1 MKTPLR
7 RLFSSGIAVLLGVLF
22 ISTTLFLGDSFQ
34 ATLEE
39 AVAGTARDAAVVVRQ
54 TSYSSGKEP
63 DPVTTQMRD
72 QIKALPETESVR
84 TVRSFGVLLD
94 REDGKYVD
102 AMNLQPLTNRTTL
115 AEGRLPE
122 RSGEVAI
129 TPEMV
134 KDYDVKLGS
143 QHKLLKFNGEGM
155 DVTVVG
161 IINAG
166 NDTLPFP
173 MSYIFVTEADTEKL
187 TMREPNELDTI
198 FVNGSGDADKLRDK
212 IAQLDKVKG
221 TNVEVETRAQF
232 RESMKKELA
241 GDSGMRILTT
251 FFLAF
256 GVVALAVAALVITNT
271 FTILVAQRT
280 RQFALLRCVGATKR
294 QVFGMVVKEAALTA
308 LIAGALGVVGGMAL
322 TAAAVPVL
330 ARLLKIGV
338 GRLAFN
344 WQGFVF
350 PILAALLVTILA
362 ALPAAR
368 QATRV
373 APMAALR
380 PQTAG
385 VLKRKAGVVQLVFG
399 FIFLAAGVA
408 ALIFAA
414 TTKGMVLAGIAGG
427 IVSFVGLL
435 MLGGL
440 FVPGLIGAIGL
451 PLRKTGVPAELAVD
465 NALRNPSRTA
475 ATASALLI
483 GVTLVS
489 MMTVGA
495 ASAQK
500 TMATEIDQYFPADL
514 VAHSRTGS
522 SVTDAQIERIRQQDG
537 VASVTPMYATS
548 VTSAEGGRPF
558 PFQIWAL
565 EDAKAGLR
573 DQRVAAALNDSTIVY
588 GSDWKYQ
595 GKDVVDGMQVKLMRM
610 EFEGDDGVA
619 KQLPSVT
626 LTAKVLDKYQ
636 AGPVVSVKT
645 IKAIDANA
653 ERQAVVNFDKNR
665 DAIDVYR
672 DLNKNLADLGLAF
685 SGPAV
690 ERQMIQQIVDGAL
703 FMVLALLAV
712 AVIISIVGVGN
723 TLSLAVLERTQEL
736 GLLRALGLTRSQT
749 RRMIAV
755 EALLMGGVATVL
767 GMLVGCGYGIAGI
780 SSLLAGEDFTA
791 VFAIPWARMAVIFA
805 VAMLAAW
812 LASVVPANRAA
823 RISPQE
829 ALSTE

>member
-22 ISTTLFLGDSFQ
+22 ISTTLFIGDSFQ

-94 REDGKYVD
+94 RKDGKYID

-129 TPEMV
+129 TPETV

-143 QHKLLKFNGEGM
+143 QHKLLKFNGDGM

-187 TMREPNELDTI
+187 TMREPNELDMI
-198 FVNGSGDADKLRDK
+198 FVNSSGDADQLRDK

-241 GDSGMRILTT
+241 GDSGMRVLTT

-308 LIAGALGVVGGMAL
+308 LIAGVLGVLGGMAL

-385 VLKRKAGVVQLVFG
+385 VLKRKAGVVQLVVG
-399 FIFLAAGVA
+399 FIFLAAGIA

-414 TTKGMVLAGIAGG
+414 MTKGMVLVGIAGG

-500 TMATEIDQYFPADL
+500 TMTTEIDQYFPADL
-514 VAHSRTGS
+514 IAESRTGS
-522 SVTDAQIERIRQQDG
+522 SVTDAQIDKIRHQDG
-537 VASVTPMYATS
+537 VASVTPMFVAS

-565 EDAKAGLR
+565 EDAKTGLR
-573 DQRVAAALNDSTIVY
+573 DQRVAEAINDSTIVY

-595 GKDVVDGMQVKLMRM
+595 GKDVVDGMQIKLMRI
-610 EFEGDDGVA
+610 EFDEQGDA
-619 KQLPSVT
+619 TPQPSVT
-626 LTAKVLDKYQ
+626 LTAKVLEKYQ
-636 AGPVVSVKT
+636 GGPVVSVKT
-645 IKAIDANA
+645 IKAIDADA
-653 ERQAVVNFDKNR
+653 ERQAVVNFDKDR

-672 DLNKNLADLGLAF
+672 DLNKNLADQGLTF
-685 SGPAV
+685 GGPAV
-690 ERQMIQQIVDGAL
+690 ERQMIQQIIDGAL
-703 FMVLALLAV
+703 FTVLALLAV

-736 GLLRALGLTRSQT
+736 GLLRALGLTRRQT

-767 GMLVGCGYGIAGI
+767 GMLVGSGYGVAGV
-780 SSLLAGEDFTA
+780 SALLAGEDFTP
-791 VFAIPWARMAVIFA
+791 VFDIPWGRMAVIFA
-805 VAMLAAW
+805 VATIAAW
-812 LASVVPANRAA
+812 AASVVPANRAA